1 MNQRAATGSATT
13 KVPLPI
19 LQERPVA
26 NRWRATT
33 APTPS
38 RGGGCI
44 FAPDRHLRA
53 DETTPLWQPEF
64 LVDCICLVPER
75 RRVGDPS
82 GVTFDLGTWP
92 GRAEIFF
99 AGDGLHI
106 LADTGSAGRTRL
118 WLPQRI
124 RLPKPKTRFGIY
136 IQPDAYARER
146 AEIALRFWR
155 AMSDPDAARVPPPI
169 SWPQRNHARLAAMLY
184 ASDLRAAGFGQ
195 RAIAERVLGITP
207 GPDWASSHER
217 SALRRLLRDAAR
229 YVARDYRDLL
239 RPPKRQGRS

>member
-1 MNQRAATGSATT
+1 MTLTR
-13 KVPLPI
+13 VPPPI
-19 LQERPVA
+19 LPERPA
-26 NRWRATT
+26 ENRRRAPT

-38 RGGGCI
+38 RGGGYI
-44 FAPDRHLRA
+44 FAPDLHLRA
-53 DETTPLWQPEF
+53 DETTPFWRPDL
-64 LVDCICLVPER
+64 LIDYVCLVPER
-75 RRVGDPS
+75 RGAGDLS
-82 GVTFDLGTWP
+82 GIVFDLAAWP
-92 GRAEIFF
+92 GSGEIFF
-99 AGDGLHI
+99 AADGLHI
-106 LADTGSAGRTRL
+106 LAHVGFTRCVRL
-118 WLPQRI
+118 WLPQRTI
-124 RLPKPKTRFGIY
+124 LPKPGTPFGIY

-146 AEIALRFWR
+146 AEIALRFCR
-155 AMSDPDAARVPPPI
+155 ETADPAAARVPPAPL

-195 RAIAERVLGITP
+195 RAIAERVLGASP